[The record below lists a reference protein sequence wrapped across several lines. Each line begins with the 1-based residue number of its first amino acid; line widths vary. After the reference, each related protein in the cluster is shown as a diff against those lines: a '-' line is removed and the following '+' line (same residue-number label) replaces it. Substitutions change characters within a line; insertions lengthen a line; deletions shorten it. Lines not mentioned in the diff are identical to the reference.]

1 MRVVVGPGLRSEAHS
16 PPGLKAGFGKADD
29 LRQAPNS
36 VAVSADG
43 PGVPDVQSKGR
54 IQIQNGGFEGM
65 VFELSS
71 AETLIGRNPTTDI
84 TLLDEGISR
93 EHAVILLDE
102 ESGEYVV
109 EDLQSTNGT
118 KVNGKR
124 VRSKALQSGDLIEL
138 GRTRFQFHVDP

>member
-1 MRVVVGPGLRSEAHS
+1 MSGWLKTVHRTASVRASEGSA
-16 PPGLKAGFGKADD
+16 AV
-29 LRQAPNS
+29 AP
-36 VAVSADG
+36 
-43 PGVPDVQSKGR
+43 KGR
-54 IQIQNGGFEGM
+54 IEIQNGGFEGM
-65 VFELSS
+65 TFELVS

-102 ESGEYVV
+102 DAGGYNI

-124 VRSKALQSGDLIEL
+124 VRSALLSNGDVIEL
-138 GRTRFQFHVDP
+138 GRTRFEFILLD